1 MLPAVPP
8 GMSNEGCSDST
19 PLFRQWQRWK
29 GRKDELFSAISPFL
43 FVKGNW
49 AVLPASVSSRPHLRS
64 LALITSASPS
74 RLPVTFPH
82 PDFSCTMLR
91 MIKLA
96 SLSLHLR
103 RWLNFP
109 HGQPRFQ
116 CEHSASLYARGT
128 ALHYSW
134 GSQKQLVPESCALN
148 AKLTKTKRGNKA
160 VGNVSFSWGFLR
172 WARFQAFQ

>member
-1 MLPAVPP
+1 MKIALTLLL
-8 GMSNEGCSDST
+8 CSGNGRDGKGERMNSLVQST
-19 PLFRQWQRWK
+19 
-29 GRKDELFSAISPFL
+29 LFSPW
-43 FVKGNW
+43 NW
-49 AVLPASVSSRPHLRS
+49 AVLPASVSSRPRLRS

-74 RLPVTFPH
+74 WVPVTFPH
-82 PDFSCTMLR
+82 PDFSCTVLR

-96 SLSLHLR
+96 SSSLHLR

-109 HGQPRFQ
+109 HGQPRFR

-134 GSQKQLVPESCALN
+134 GSQKQLVPESCVLN
-148 AKLTKTKRGNKA
+148 AKLTKTKRGNEA